1 MIVGQIRYY
10 NESDKALLN
19 QPLGLTAEQLING
32 TAFDAI
38 YNEIRVQT
46 YPGTILT
53 LNGEEVHI
61 GEIGIY
67 NILYPEN
74 VSIISIQVNRQS
86 IEFIRDNKDA
96 YLIITF
102 MTSEDTTTSSS
113 NSSSNSSE
121 NTDSSDSGDSGNI
134 PSENESSQKNEEK
147 PLDNHDSRKEKDD
160 L

>member
-10 NESDKALLN
+10 DEGDKDLLN
-19 QPLGLTAEQLING
+19 QPLGLKAEDLING
-32 TAFDAI
+32 KTFDAI
-38 YNEIRVQT
+38 YNEIRIQT

-74 VSIISIQVNRQS
+74 VSISSIQVNRQS

-102 MTSEDTTTSSS
+102 MIDEDNATSSS
-113 NSSSNSSE
+113 NSSSNGT
-121 NTDSSDSGDSGNI
+121 TDSSNNDGSDNI
-134 PSENESSQKNEEK
+134 PSDNESSNKQEEK
-147 PLDNHDSRKEKDD
+147 VFDNHDSRK
-160 L
+160 

>member
-1 MIVGQIRYY
+1 MIVGQVRYY
-10 NESDKALLN
+10 NDSDKALLN
-19 QPLGLTAEQLING
+19 QPLGVTTQQLIDG
-32 TAFDAI
+32 IVFDAV

-74 VSIISIQVNRQS
+74 VSIVSIQVNRQS

-113 NSSSNSSE
+113 NSSS
-121 NTDSSDSGDSGNI
+121 DSSGTNSGSGDDEEGNNSGNDG
-134 PSENESSQKNEEK
+134 SSKKDEEK
-147 PLDNHDSRKEKDD
+147 PSDNHDSRK
-160 L
+160 

>member
-1 MIVGQIRYY
+1 MIVGQVRYY

-19 QPLGLTAEQLING
+19 QPLGVTADQLANG
-32 TAFDAI
+32 TTFDTV

-74 VSIISIQVNRQS
+74 VSIVSIQVNRQS

-113 NSSSNSSE
+113 NSSSNSSG
-121 NTDSSDSGDSGNI
+121 TDSGSGNNGEGNN
-134 PSENESSQKNEEK
+134 SGNESSSKKDEA
-147 PLDNHDSRKEKDD
+147 PPSDNHDSRKEDNN

>member
-1 MIVGQIRYY
+1 MIVGQVRYY
-10 NESDKALLN
+10 NDSDKALLN
-19 QPLGLTAEQLING
+19 QPLGVTTQQLIDG
-32 TAFDAI
+32 IVFDAV

-74 VSIISIQVNRQS
+74 VSIVSIQVNKQS

-102 MTSEDTTTSSS
+102 MADENTITSDSSS
-113 NSSSNSSE
+113 NTSGNGNNSGDGNGDGNTPSDDESSN
-121 NTDSSDSGDSGNI
+121 
-134 PSENESSQKNEEK
+134 KEEK
-147 PLDNHDSRKEKDD
+147 PSDNHDSRK
-160 L
+160 